1 MSSSRTEILRIA
13 VDAAGDP
20 DIIQLPE
27 GVGPFSKVTVSV
39 EGGLIGWT
47 LYAPTAD
54 SNSKDFSMG
63 SEYVFQ
69 RGSYAGGDILGYVE
83 LASGSGFLLLFCER

>member
-1 MSSSRTEILRIA
+1 MSANRTVIYRIA

-20 DIIQLPE
+20 DAIQLTE
-27 GVGPFSKVTVSV
+27 GDGPFSKITMSI

-47 LYAPTAD
+47 LYAPNLN
-54 SNSKDFSMG
+54 SNSKAFSMG

-69 RGSYAGGDILGYVE
+69 QGPYSGGDRLGYVA
-83 LASGSGFLLLFCER
+83 LTSGSGFLLLFCET